1 MEINNKDNY
10 KKSYSDLNKS
20 LDDVTSNGKYASWLI
35 VGVIIGRV
43 YQYIRN
49 FKRRYRHRRNK

>member
-10 KKSYSDLNKS
+10 KKSYSNLNKS
-20 LDDVTSNGKYASWLI
+20 LDDITSNGKYASWLI

>member
-10 KKSYSDLNKS
+10 KKSYSNLNKS
-20 LDDVTSNGKYASWLI
+20 LDDITSNGKYASWLI
-35 VGVIIGRV
+35 MGVIIGRV

-49 FKRRYRHRRNK
+49 VKRRYRHRRNK

>member
-10 KKSYSDLNKS
+10 KKSYSNLNKS
-20 LDDVTSNGKYASWLI
+20 LDDITSNGKYASWLI
-35 VGVIIGRV
+35 MGVIIGRV